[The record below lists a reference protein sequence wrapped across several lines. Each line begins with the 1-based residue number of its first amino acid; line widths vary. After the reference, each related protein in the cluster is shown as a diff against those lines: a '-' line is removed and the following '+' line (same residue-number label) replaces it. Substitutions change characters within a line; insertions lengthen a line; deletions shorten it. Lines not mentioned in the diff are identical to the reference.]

1 MSARVFL
8 DTNILVYTFD
18 RSALVKQKKAL
29 SLVGEALEDGT
40 GLISYQ
46 VVQEFIN
53 VATRKFPSRLTPE
66 DLRLYIRSILL
77 PLCEVPSSAEL
88 FRRAVDIHHEG
99 GVAFYD
105 ALIIA
110 GAEEAGCRILY
121 SEDLQS
127 GRRFGPVRIVNPFL

>member
-1 MSARVFL
+1 MSAKAFL

-18 RSALVKQKKAL
+18 RSAPAKQKTAL
-29 SLVGEALEDGT
+29 SIVGEALEAGT

-53 VATRKFPSRLTPE
+53 VATRKFPSRLTGE
-66 DLRLYIRSILL
+66 DLRLYIRSVLL
-77 PLCEVPSSAEL
+77 PLCEVQSSPDL
-88 FRRAVDIHHEG
+88 VRRAVDLHQES

-110 GAEEAGCRILY
+110 GAEEAGCRTLY
-121 SEDLQS
+121 SEDLQPGQS
-127 GRRFGPVRIVNPFL
+127 FGHVRVVNPFL